1 MKNHCFSIR
10 LVAFST
16 FFIFLSCTVFAQGS
30 LSGKATFYS
39 KGATGARTANGERL
53 HHDSM
58 TCAHRTLPFGTLLKV
73 KNPANGK
80 EVVVR
85 VTDRGPF
92 IKGRVIDLS
101 WGAAKKLGIISQGV
115 AFVEIENIGKTGRQ
129 IRVPFREAE
138 KEEKKEAEEEV
149 DFPDFDFELATTG
162 YSFINEWMEMP
173 EKEKKLPK
181 TTAAP
186 AKKNSSDAHPSK
198 TEEHPKKKEDA
209 SFWRS
214 IFDRFKNVKD

>member
-138 KEEKKEAEEEV
+138 KEEKKEEEEEV
-149 DFPDFDFELATTG
+149 DFPDFEFELATTG

-181 TTAAP
+181 TTTII
-186 AKKNSSDAHPSK
+186 S
-198 TEEHPKKKEDA
+198 
-209 SFWRS
+209 
-214 IFDRFKNVKD
+214 

>member
-1 MKNHCFSIR
+1 MKNHRFSIR

-16 FFIFLSCTVFAQGS
+16 FFIFLSCTVYAQGS

-58 TCAHRTLPFGTLLKV
+58 TCAHRTLPFGTLLRV

-115 AFVEIENIGKTGRQ
+115 AFVEIENIGKTGRRIQ
-129 IRVPFREAE
+129 VPFREVE
-138 KEEKKEAEEEV
+138 KEEKKEEEEV
-149 DFPDFDFELATTG
+149 DYPDFDFELATTG

-181 TTAAP
+181 TTTAP
-186 AKKNSSDAHPSK
+186 SKKNSSDGHPSK
-198 TEEHPKKKEDA
+198 TEEHPKKKDA